1 MSQGMNIT
9 MNRHGV
15 SEGERY
21 IYPGTDRPYYSIL
34 YYSIL
39 CLSLLSLAVNLSIKL
54 QQHQQRTGARS
65 PWLPP
70 SLLLSVIAFDTGA
83 MVRTSVST
91 NWTETDA
98 HLVSVS
104 PAR

>member
-21 IYPGTDRPYYSIL
+21 IYPGTDRPH
-34 YYSIL
+34 YSIL

-54 QQHQQRTGARS
+54 QQQQQRTGARS